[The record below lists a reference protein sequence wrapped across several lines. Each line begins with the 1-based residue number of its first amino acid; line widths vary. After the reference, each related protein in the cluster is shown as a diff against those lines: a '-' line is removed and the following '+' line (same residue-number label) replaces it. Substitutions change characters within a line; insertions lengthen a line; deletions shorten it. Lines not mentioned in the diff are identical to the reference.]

1 MLTTRLPS
9 HPVAPVTHSELMS
22 ENDVDKHDDVEEN
35 LLPSSPADV
44 IQSPAAGGSPGPVS
58 QEATEK
64 VDAGYSMMAST
75 EGLEPSLLSTYVY
88 VSYTAKHQTV
98 EREVEMEAGSLNIE
112 PEVESVKLCRSVS
125 SSDKSME
132 MLVMLR
138 KLYCR
143 LPTMSLLLQMMV
155 FIMVSWL
162 MKLLQCFDAVGWAAG
177 RASGL

>member
-1 MLTTRLPS
+1 MLTTRLLS

-64 VDAGYSMMAST
+64 VDAGHSMMAST

-88 VSYTAKHQTV
+88 VSYAARPQTA
-98 EREVEMEAGSLNIE
+98 EPEVEMEAGSFE
-112 PEVESVKLCRSVS
+112 PEVESVKLCRSIS